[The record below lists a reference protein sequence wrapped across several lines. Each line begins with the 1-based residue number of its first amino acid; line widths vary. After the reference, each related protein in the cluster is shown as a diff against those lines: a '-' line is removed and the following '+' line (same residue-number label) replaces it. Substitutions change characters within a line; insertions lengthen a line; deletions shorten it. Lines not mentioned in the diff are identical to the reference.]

1 MKEAFG
7 DSDKKNK
14 MEPSDMIIIRGT
26 TEEGSCID
34 SKVMEVLL
42 TKGDIWAE
50 PVQQEG
56 LVM

>member
-14 MEPSDMIIIRGT
+14 MEPCDVLIIRGT
-26 TEEGSCID
+26 AEEGSCIH

-42 TKGDIWAE
+42 RKGDIWAE

>member
-14 MEPSDMIIIRGT
+14 MEPRDVIIIRGT
-26 TEEGSCID
+26 AEEGSCIH

-42 TKGDIWAE
+42 RKGDI
-50 PVQQEG
+50 G
-56 LVM
+56 LNLYSRKV